1 MAGMADTRPFSAPK
15 RQRTRRATARVQS
28 IAVDAPQHA
37 LSGEDAE
44 RLLHEVAARWGVR
57 PEPLLRILRHSGIET
72 RHTVFE
78 GSGVIS
84 ERSLGERNGA
94 YIDTCLALGERAAH
108 RALAAADLTP
118 RDIDGFISVSCTG
131 FMLPSIDAHLI
142 NRLGMRNDIRR
153 LPITELGC
161 AAGAV
166 ALARAW
172 EQLQVYPDSNVL
184 ILSIELPSLT
194 FQTADRRLSQLVSSM
209 IFADGAAAVVV
220 GPGEIGNGPSL
231 LGSRT
236 YTIPDTL
243 HEMGYNLDENGF
255 HIVLTPAVPD
265 LIKDTIRPEVAAL
278 VESHGAS
285 ISDLTWCAM
294 HPAGPK
300 VLKLVAEALDLSAS
314 QLASSW
320 KILKDYGNM
329 SSATVL
335 FVLEEMMRTAR
346 PETGDLGTI
355 VAFGP
360 GVSGEI
366 VLAKW

>member
-1 MAGMADTRPFSAPK
+1 MAGVADTRPFLAQSP
-15 RQRTRRATARVQS
+15 QRKRRATARVQS

-37 LSGEDAE
+37 LSSNDAE
-44 RLLHEVAARWGVR
+44 QLLHEVATRWDVR
-57 PEPLLRILRHSGIET
+57 PEALLRILRHSGIET
-72 RHTVFE
+72 RHTVYE
-78 GSGVIS
+78 KTEVIADH
-84 ERSLGERNGA
+84 SLGERNRA
-94 YIDTCLALGERAAH
+94 YVATCLELGERVVR
-108 RALAAADLTP
+108 RALDCAGLTP
-118 RDIDGFISVSCTG
+118 RDVDGFISVSCTG

-172 EQLQVYPDSNVL
+172 EQLQVYPNSNVL

-220 GPGEIGNGPSL
+220 GPGESGEGPAL

-236 YTIPDTL
+236 YTIPETL
-243 HEMGYNLDENGF
+243 HEMGYDLDENGF

-265 LIKDTIRPEVAAL
+265 LIKDTIRPEVVAL
-278 VESHGAS
+278 VESHDVS
-285 ISDLTWCAM
+285 FSDLTWCAM

-300 VLKLVAEALDLSAS
+300 VLKLVAEALDLGAN
-314 QLASSW
+314 QLAPSW

-329 SSATVL
+329 SSASVL
-335 FVLEEMMRTAR
+335 FVLDEIMQTAR
-346 PETGDLGTI
+346 PKTGELGTI

-366 VLAKW
+366 VLGRW